1 MEKIRRINLN
11 SNFRDAIPPSELL
24 NRGGLENSVFD
35 ADEARKEKKLDS
47 VMEFP
52 TWFFEILGNKDDLDF
67 VIVTGER
74 GSGKSALRRSIAN
87 HCRTEIGNDILQ
99 GTILCINLDHDSPN
113 WIKRSKESGKSI
125 AECFCEEIVEELAIS
140 IFSFVDKDDL
150 KEKLLRDETYLL
162 ERYLLILKN
171 KKPDEINVMAE
182 KILSTYKKIKL
193 NDEFSGLVTLFT
205 GILGR
210 EVSIN
215 ETKPQK
221 VEPIN
226 DIQKLINILKK
237 FGFDAVYVLVD
248 EIDEYPETCNNPD
261 FAAEV
266 IASILSNINLLE
278 KDSIGFKFFLPVQV
292 YCRINDACERLGCEI
307 RYDRTLHSEPYA
319 LRWNDDD
326 ILKILKKRLMIYSNN
341 KINTFKNFASDD
353 LAAEIDN
360 LIVKYAYKSPRHLI
374 QLCNRI
380 VRFTART
387 ANCTDNKI
395 TKSVFEEALSDYLK
409 LCWKIYPENS
419 LQGILEYGREKFSD
433 AEFSE
438 YFGVSLEDVKRLLNE
453 LVSLRALKSRMDIHN
468 NNHYKI
474 VDPRLLI
481 LLNRE
486 NDSENDW

>member
-1 MEKIRRINLN
+1 
-11 SNFRDAIPPSELL
+11 
-24 NRGGLENSVFD
+24 
-35 ADEARKEKKLDS
+35 
-47 VMEFP
+47 
-52 TWFFEILGNKDDLDF
+52 
-67 VIVTGER
+67 
-74 GSGKSALRRSIAN
+74 
-87 HCRTEIGNDILQ
+87 
-99 GTILCINLDHDSPN
+99 
-113 WIKRSKESGKSI
+113 
-125 AECFCEEIVEELAIS
+125 
-140 IFSFVDKDDL
+140 
-150 KEKLLRDETYLL
+150 
-162 ERYLLILKN
+162 
-171 KKPDEINVMAE
+171 
-182 KILSTYKKIKL
+182 
-193 NDEFSGLVTLFT
+193 
-205 GILGR
+205 
-210 EVSIN
+210 
-215 ETKPQK
+215 
-221 VEPIN
+221 
-226 DIQKLINILKK
+226 
-237 FGFDAVYVLVD
+237 
-248 EIDEYPETCNNPD
+248 
-261 FAAEV
+261 
-266 IASILSNINLLE
+266 
-278 KDSIGFKFFLPVQV
+278 
-292 YCRINDACERLGCEI
+292 
-307 RYDRTLHSEPYA
+307 
-319 LRWNDDD
+319 
-326 ILKILKKRLMIYSNN
+326 MIYSNN